1 MITNQAYLFLIF
13 TLNGI
18 IIGILFDAFR
28 ILRRTFKTNDV
39 ITYLQDL
46 IFWILA
52 GISVLYFIFEFNNG
66 ELRMYIFIAIIL
78 GLILYMLTLS
88 AYIIK
93 INVAILKF
101 VKTIIIRVFSII
113 LLPFKYL
120 CKLIKKVFL
129 KPISFIFINFRKNT
143 TNFYSKLKLMIKSN
157 KKFKNNSKNIEI

>member
-18 IIGILFDAFR
+18 IIGILFDVFR
-28 ILRRTFKTNDV
+28 ILRRTFKTNDI

-78 GLILYMLTLS
+78 GLILYMLTFS

-101 VKTIIIRVFSII
+101 LKTIIIKLFTLI

-120 CKLIKKVFL
+120 YKLIKKIFL
-129 KPISFIFINFRKNT
+129 KPISFIFINFRKNI
-143 TNFYSKLKLMIKSN
+143 TNFYSKLKLMIKNN
-157 KKFKNNSKNIEI
+157 KKIKNNSKNIET

>member
-18 IIGILFDAFR
+18 IIGILFDVFR
-28 ILRRTFKTNDV
+28 ILRRTFKTNDI

-78 GLILYMLTLS
+78 GLILYMLTFS

-101 VKTIIIRVFSII
+101 LKTIIIKLFTLI

-120 CKLIKKVFL
+120 YKLIKK
-129 KPISFIFINFRKNT
+129 IF
-143 TNFYSKLKLMIKSN
+143 
-157 KKFKNNSKNIEI
+157 